1 MNISHTFLSCTPNL
15 IRLHYFPRG
24 SIPAAGRII
33 GTNNYIH
40 IGDVDTSANSLQT
53 STFTFN
59 LASQYSGFY
68 LGFQDQDSCGTVER
82 VQVYRTICPSHTE
95 GLVIYPET
103 PTGTSAVSVTHQ
115 CIANAEVSGGGLMC
129 NTDGSWSGSPSCSCV
144 SGYILNGGNCQGSII
159 QSYCIFTLLSSLSL
173 PCWYLSIR

>member
-1 MNISHTFLSCTPNL
+1 MNVSHTFLSCTPNL
-15 IRLHYFPRG
+15 FRLHFYPSASNPG
-24 SIPAAGRII
+24 SSSGIS
-33 GTNNYIH
+33 NYIH
-40 IGDVDTSANSLQT
+40 IGNVDPSTNSLQT

-82 VQVYRTICPSHTE
+82 VQVYRTICPSRTE
-95 GLVIYPET
+95 GLVMYPET
-103 PTGTSAVSVTHQ
+103 PTGTSVVSVTHQ

-144 SGYILNGGNCQGSII
+144 SGHILDGGNCQGEIDI
-159 QSYCIFTLLSSLSL
+159 DMYCKFVTCS
-173 PCWYLSIR
+173 PNA